1 MTRGVSRFALPARRS
16 AAISLAATIA
26 GALLSGCASLPGREP
41 PKVNL
46 VGIERLK
53 GEGFELR
60 FAVKLRVQNPNESA
74 IEFDGIALDLDVN
87 GRPLASGVSAE
98 AGTVP
103 RFGEI
108 VVTVP
113 VSVSAS
119 AAVRQMIGLI
129 DGAPRGEMPYAV
141 RGRFAGGGVG
151 SLLGG
156 TRFSAEGSLKLP
168 Q

>member
-1 MTRGVSRFALPARRS
+1 MRRVVLAGRRS
-16 AAISLAATIA
+16 AAVGLAATIA
-26 GALLSGCASLPGREP
+26 AMVLGGCAALPNREP
-41 PKVNL
+41 LRVNL
-46 VGIERLK
+46 VGLERLK

-74 IEFDGIALDLDVN
+74 IEFDGISIDLDVN

-103 RFGEI
+103 RFGELVI
-108 VVTVP
+108 TVP

-141 RGRFAGGGVG
+141 RGRFAGGGVVG
-151 SLLGG
+151 LFGG
-156 TRFSAEGSLKLP
+156 ARFSAEGSLKLP
-168 Q
+168 S

>member
-1 MTRGVSRFALPARRS
+1 MTAIVLPRRRVVLAR
-16 AAISLAATIA
+16 LAATVGVA
-26 GALLSGCASLPGREP
+26 VLAGCAALPHREP
-41 PKVNL
+41 LRVNL
-46 VGIERLK
+46 VGLERLK

-74 IEFDGIALDLDVN
+74 IEFDGISIELDVN

-103 RFGEI
+103 RFGELVI
-108 VVTVP
+108 TVP

-119 AAVRQMIGLI
+119 AAVRQMIGLM
-129 DGAPRGEMPYAV
+129 DGTPRGEMPYAV
-141 RGRFAGGGVG
+141 RGRIAGGGVVG
-151 SLLGG
+151 LFGG
-156 TRFSAEGSLKLP
+156 ARFSAEGSLKLP